1 MEPSAAVRQEAI
13 TDSTHAS
20 GEWQPTELLQCCLDA
35 HPACSP
41 TCVLRL
47 RPAPR
52 HEFPQWRC
60 QDLSKIFPTLEEAGI
75 DLLKVMLEYDP
86 AKRITVSTAAAS
98 CCLLLGL
105 G

>member
-1 MEPSAAVRQEAI
+1 M
-13 TDSTHAS
+13 
-20 GEWQPTELLQCCLDA
+20 ELLQRCLDY
-35 HPACSP
+35 HSACQL

-47 RPAPR
+47 CPAPR

-86 AKRITVSTAAAS
+86 AKRITVSAAAAS
-98 CCLLLGL
+98 WCLLLSRSCGL
-105 G
+105 AALPCQCTATFWLAWV